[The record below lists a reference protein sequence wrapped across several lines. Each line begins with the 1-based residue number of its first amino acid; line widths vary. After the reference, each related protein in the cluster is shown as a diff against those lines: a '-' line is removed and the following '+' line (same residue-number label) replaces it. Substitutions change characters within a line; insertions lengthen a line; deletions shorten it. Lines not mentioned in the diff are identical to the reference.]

1 MQTEIVRRSPEKREW
16 WVGAAS
22 SGPFI
27 YTPFTK
33 GSDGTSGNKEEVI
46 WVVGEPVQVIVEIA
60 NPCAFEVFV
69 QSIYLSVDAVDFEAY
84 PAVGILPSN
93 SSQFLSLSG
102 IPLEEGPVS
111 LRGCIVHCFDVI
123 TEHKFEDINELLSD
137 AAKGLSLTD
146 PFRSAGG
153 LRSRH
158 TSIPDIVVMPS
169 LPLLTAQ
176 IVGGQGAAVLYEGE
190 LREVQISLGNAST
203 VPIVEAHLSLTGK
216 QQDHVVSM
224 GQNVLQEALPLLPGA
239 TVVVPVTLK
248 AGQLSTN
255 AEENNPQENARRSVT
270 VTTSAVLVI
279 HYAGKFQVSLSILK
293 HS

>member
-16 WVGAAS
+16 GVGATP

-27 YTPFTK
+27 YTPFAK
-33 GSDGTSGNKEEVI
+33 GSDATAGSKEEVV
-46 WVVGEPVQVIVEIA
+46 WVVGEPVQVLVEIA

-69 QSIYLSVDAVDFEAY
+69 QSIYLSVDAEDFEAY
-84 PAVGILPSN
+84 PAVVSLPSN
-93 SSQFLSLSG
+93 SSQLLSLSG
-102 IPLEEGPVS
+102 VSLKEGSIS

-153 LRSRH
+153 PKLRH
-158 TSIPDIVVMPS
+158 TSSPAIVVMPS
-169 LPLLTAQ
+169 LPLLAAQ

-190 LREVQISLGNAST
+190 LREIQICFVNAST
-203 VPIVEAHLSLTGK
+203 VPIVEAHMSLNGK
-216 QQDHVVSM
+216 QQEHIVSM

-239 TVVVPVTLK
+239 TVVVPVILK
-248 AGQLSTN
+248 AGQLSMSS
-255 AEENNPQENARRSVT
+255 EVNNPQEAANSTGRLVT
-270 VTTSAVLVI
+270 DTTSAMLVI
-279 HYAGKFQVSLSILK
+279 HYAGEL
-293 HS
+293 